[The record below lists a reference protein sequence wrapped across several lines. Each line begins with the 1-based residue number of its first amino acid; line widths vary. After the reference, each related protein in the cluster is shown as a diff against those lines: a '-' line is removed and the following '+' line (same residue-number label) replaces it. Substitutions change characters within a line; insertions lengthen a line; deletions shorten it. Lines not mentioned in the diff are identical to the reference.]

1 MIGKLLLLFILV
13 PAVELALLIEVGRH
27 IGTLATLSLIACT
40 GALGAFLARRQGLR
54 TLQQVRSEFNAG
66 GLPAGPI
73 VDGVIILLAAALLLT
88 PGILT
93 DALGFLCLAP
103 AFRTVVKKTL
113 WVRLMRAV
121 REGRSS
127 VTVRYKQ

>member
-27 IGTLATLSLIACT
+27 IGTLATLALIACT

-54 TLQQVRSEFNAG
+54 TLQQVRSELSAG

>member
-1 MIGKLLLLFILV
+1 MIGKLLVLFILV
-13 PAVELALLIEVGRH
+13 PTVELALLIEVGRH
-27 IGTLATLSLIACT
+27 IGTLATLALIAST

-54 TLQQVRSEFNAG
+54 TLEHVRREINAG
-66 GLPAGPI
+66 GLPAGSI

-103 AFRTVVKKTL
+103 AFRTVLKRTL
-113 WVRLMRAV
+113 WVRLVRAV
-121 REGRSS
+121 REGRGSA
-127 VTVRYKQ
+127 TVHFKQ